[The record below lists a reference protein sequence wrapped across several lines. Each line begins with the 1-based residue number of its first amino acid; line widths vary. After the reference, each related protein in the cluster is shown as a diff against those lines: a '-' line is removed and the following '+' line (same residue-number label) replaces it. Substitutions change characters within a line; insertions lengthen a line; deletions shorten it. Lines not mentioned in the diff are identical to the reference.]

1 MNLTPWHE
9 RSATLE
15 EERQF
20 KKLIMLH
27 DLTHQWVQAISGPRD
42 SGSLKIERMPKITLR
57 QNLWLLEKAR
67 LDEVLT
73 ELNILVGEQK
83 VGDFLS
89 ELYETIWLI
98 QLSTLENA
106 FTETKDPS
114 VLTNLLKN
122 AAWSH
127 GKKIAETEWTNLSTT
142 SLEPAYQ
149 AFLETHIDGFP
160 GFLLG
165 RASLT
170 QLDFYW
176 VKSPYRNSALN
187 TSPQIEMLAGLHSEW
202 IRGFF
207 YGLSRKIQVTSH
219 PIMNEET
226 TWINF
231 TLLLTV

>member
-9 RSATLE
+9 RHATLE

-20 KKLIMLH
+20 KKLITLH
-27 DLTHQWVQAISGPRD
+27 DLTHLWVQAISGPSD
-42 SGSLKIERMPKITLR
+42 TAALKIERMPKITLR

-67 LDEVLT
+67 LDELLT
-73 ELNILVGEQK
+73 ELNTLVGEQK
-83 VGDFLS
+83 VGDFLT

-127 GKKIAETEWTNLSTT
+127 GKKIAETEWANLNATNLNQ
-142 SLEPAYQ
+142 AYD
-149 AFLETHIDGFP
+149 AFLETHIDGLS

-165 RASLT
+165 RASPT
-170 QLDFYW
+170 ELDFYW
-176 VKSPYRNSALN
+176 VKSPYRNAALN
-187 TSPQIEMLAGLHSEW
+187 TSPQIEMLASLHSEC

-207 YGLSRKIQVTSH
+207 YGLSRKMQVSSRLITS
-219 PIMNEET
+219 EET
-226 TWINF
+226 PWINF
-231 TLLLTV
+231 TLLLIY